1 MKKYKGLIIGIVV
14 LILLL
19 AVYIVIKNLNLDE
32 EEQEEE
38 TTETVF
44 EIDGADIS
52 KLQIVSGENTFQF
65 SHQ

>member
-32 EEQEEE
+32 EEP
-38 TTETVF
+38 
-44 EIDGADIS
+44 G
-52 KLQIVSGENTFQF
+52 
-65 SHQ
+65 